1 MITNNDACRGS
12 GIGIVGGSPLIQQNT
27 ITNNIND
34 LCVGGSGGG
43 IFIEG
48 DGFAEILDNI
58 ISNNRNGAGGG
69 INLTSAEA
77 PIIKRNIIKG
87 NIGTG
92 PGGGVYASVS
102 KALIVQNVITGNNTT
117 YGAGIY
123 LWVTN
128 SAMLVN
134 NTIADN
140 NAVNANGSGVFVES
154 GPGVAELTNNIIIGK
169 PMQSAFH
176 CSAFLPPTPPII
188 RSNNTFSPGG
198 PAYGGTCSDM
208 TGTNGNI
215 SADPL
220 FANPTQGDY
229 HLQQGSPSIDTGDN
243 QTPNLPDKDVD
254 GDPRILDGDGNGTAT
269 VDMGV
274 DEFLAL
280 PGLKISLLDESNGN
294 STNGRYPFTRCE
306 GITPIESR
314 LKKAATLIYVSSQ
327 SRVRHRGQEHELQ
340 YQFLFRPIRAPNA
353 AFGCPLFPFTHQG
366 NRI

>member
-1 MITNNDACRGS
+1 MEN
-12 GIGIVGGSPLIQQNT
+12 
-27 ITNNIND
+27 
-34 LCVGGSGGG
+34 
-43 IFIEG
+43 
-48 DGFAEILDNI
+48 
-58 ISNNRNGAGGG
+58 
-69 INLTSAEA
+69 AEA
-77 PIIKRNIIKG
+77 PIIKRNIIRG

-102 KALIVQNVITGNNTT
+102 NALIVQNVITGNETT
-117 YGAGIY
+117 HGAGIY

-140 NAVNANGSGVFVES
+140 NAITANGSGVFVEN

-169 PMQSAFH
+169 PSQSAFH
-176 CSAFLPPTPPII
+176 CSTLHPPTPPII

-208 TGTNGNI
+208 TGMNGNI

-229 HLQQGSPSIDTGDN
+229 HLQQGSPSIDAGDN
-243 QTPNLPDKDVD
+243 TTSNLPDIDID

-274 DEFLAL
+274 DEFLPPPSVGISL
-280 PGLKISLLDESNGN
+280 QDESKGKLLKIN
-294 STNGRYPFTRCE
+294 STNGLYLFT
-306 GITPIESR
+306 S
-314 LKKAATLIYVSSQ
+314 Y
-327 SRVRHRGQEHELQ
+327 RGQEYERR
-340 YQFLFRPIRAPNA
+340 YQLLFRYIETPILRPVLASAIDFHTLSKTTNAFPNITMDIQR
-353 AFGCPLFPFTHQG
+353 L
-366 NRI
+366 N